1 MARRFQE
8 DSSGRKAQLIAGI
21 KVPLMTKPLP
31 IMQIA
36 GQLKLAP
43 QDVEPFSWF
52 KGKLAIGLERRL
64 PHVTE

>member
-1 MARRFQE
+1 
-8 DSSGRKAQLIAGI
+8 
-21 KVPLMTKPLP
+21 MTKPLP